1 MTDSPGSGQIT
12 QENFCLALQCDSIEN
27 DTHGHD
33 SCLEDPFIDFDG
45 VDSLTCSV
53 IVFSE
58 SQSLATSVMKSNTKI
73 LLPPSRTMALR
84 CWFDLTLTIKTHLG
98 SRDDDILSAVD
109 GISFCPRYYHIHRR
123 WVGLPWHRF
132 NSSRVREPA

>member
-45 VDSLTCSV
+45 VDSLICSV

-58 SQSLATSVMKSNTKI
+58 SQSLATSVDFSEIQHQN
-73 LLPPSRTMALR
+73 PSA
-84 CWFDLTLTIKTHLG
+84 TI
-98 SRDDDILSAVD
+98 SYD
-109 GISFCPRYYHIHRR
+109 GIALL
-123 WVGLPWHRF
+123 V
-132 NSSRVREPA
+132 

>member
-33 SCLEDPFIDFDG
+33 SCLEDPFIDLDG
-45 VDSLTCSV
+45 VDSLICSV

-58 SQSLATSVMKSNTKI
+58 SQSLATSVDEWLWFTEI
-73 LLPPSRTMALR
+73 QHPSA
-84 CWFDLTLTIKTHLG
+84 TI
-98 SRDDDILSAVD
+98 SYD
-109 GISFCPRYYHIHRR
+109 GIALL
-123 WVGLPWHRF
+123 V
-132 NSSRVREPA
+132 